1 MNWFLQ
7 RSLGLESQTV
17 HDRRMIH
24 GLGGIGFDLRPSAD
38 YIEERLKK
46 LGIDFTESVPCGIVA
61 TIGKGKKVF
70 LVRADYDALP
80 MQEQTG
86 LPFAATNGSCHA
98 CGHDFHSSMLLCAA
112 QMLKERETDLNGAIK
127 LMFQPAE
134 ECGCGAAAMISAGVL
149 ENPDVNAAMAI
160 HIAVGTTISDSCTV
174 HYSRGPAYS
183 SGSAIKIG
191 IKGKGGHG
199 AAPHNTVDPISI
211 AAYVITS
218 LQEISAR
225 EIPPGER
232 VVLTFGSIHGGTA
245 GNVITDEVNILG
257 TLRTFSLDMRDFM
270 TRRIKEIT
278 DGVAQSMRGNAIV
291 EISQSFEPVINDS
304 ALCDILFPYIEEVT
318 GVGKT
323 AIIDY
328 PSSYGSEDFALVA
341 NKVPSVALKLG
352 VGSPK
357 EGYSLPIHH
366 PAALFDEK
374 ALPYGAAV
382 YANCAFRW
390 LKDSTPIE

>member
-1 MNWFLQ
+1 MNRFLQ
-7 RSLGLESQTV
+7 RSLELGEETV
-17 HDRRMIH
+17 RDRRTIH
-24 GLGGIGFDLRPSAD
+24 GFGGLGFDLRSSAD
-38 YIEERLKK
+38 YIEARLKK
-46 LGIDFTESVPCGIVA
+46 LHIDFTEPIPCGIVA
-61 TIGKGKKVF
+61 TIGAGEKVF

-112 QMLKERETDLNGAIK
+112 QMLKERESELHGIVK

-134 ECGCGAAAMISAGVL
+134 ECGNGAAAMIAAGVL
-149 ENPDVNAAMAI
+149 ETPHVDAAMAI
-160 HIAVGTTISDSCTV
+160 HIAVGTAISDSCTV

-183 SGSAIKIG
+183 SGSAIKIR

-199 AAPHNTVDPISI
+199 AAPHNTIDPISI
-211 AAYVITS
+211 AAHVITG
-218 LQEISAR
+218 LQQISAR

-278 DGVAQSMRGNAIV
+278 IGIAQSMRGDAIV
-291 EISQSFEPVINDS
+291 DISQSFDPVINDS
-304 ALCDILFPYIEEVT
+304 VLCNILFPYIEEVT
-318 GVGKT
+318 GEGKT
-323 AIIDY
+323 SIIDY

-352 VGSPK
+352 VGSVK

-366 PAALFDEK
+366 PAALFNEK
-374 ALPYGAAV
+374 SLPYGAAI
-382 YANCAFRW
+382 YANCAFQW
-390 LKDSTPIE
+390 LKDA